1 MLNIHQDYCK
11 ETFFKGVLEKFEA
24 VYPDNFNF
32 AYDVVDVIGT
42 KEPDRRALVWCNSA
56 GEEHIFTFADMK
68 RYSNMAANVL
78 TNAGIKRGDRVLL
91 ILKRHYQFWFITLAL
106 HKIGAIGIP
115 ATNMLMAHDIEYRCN
130 AADVRAVICT
140 TDEGIPSRIEEA
152 LPSCPTVE
160 IKFTVKGFRDGWLDF
175 DSLLKNASAEFE
187 RRDTLAT
194 DPMLLYF
201 TSGTTGM
208 PKMVVHDFSYPIAHI
223 VTAKYWHNVNPDGL
237 HLTLSDSGWMKF
249 MWGKF
254 YGQWFMEA
262 GVFACDF
269 DKFTPSDL
277 LPLFAKYKITT
288 FCAPP
293 TMFRFFIRED
303 LTKYDLSSLE
313 YACIAGE
320 ALNPEVYDQFYK
332 ATGLK
337 LMEGFGQTE
346 TTLQIFN
353 TIYMTPKPGS
363 MGKVSPAYDVVIC
376 DTEGNPVPKG
386 EVGEICVRVEGD
398 RTPCGMFSCY
408 WNDEARTKA
417 AIDSGLYHTG
427 DTAWIDEDGYIWYVG
442 RTDDIIKSSGYRIGP
457 FEIES
462 VLMEHDAVVECAVT
476 GAPDPIRGQVV
487 KATIVLAPGYEGS
500 DELVKELQT
509 YVKKQTA
516 PYKYPRIIEF
526 VTELPK
532 TISGK
537 IKRSD
542 IRSAD
547 NAK

>member
-56 GEEHIFTFADMK
+56 GDEHIFTFADMK
-68 RYSNMAANVL
+68 KYSDMAANVL

-160 IKFTVKGFRDGWLDF
+160 IKFTVKGSRDGWLDF
-175 DSLLKNASAEFE
+175 DFLLKNASDEFE

-376 DTEGNPVPKG
+376 DTDGNPVPKG

-408 WNDEARTKA
+408 WNDEARTKT

-500 DELVKELQT
+500 DELVKELQV

-526 VTELPK
+526 VKELPK

>member
-1 MLNIHQDYCK
+1 MLNIHQEYCK
-11 ETFFKGVLEKFEA
+11 ETFYKGVLEKFEA

-42 KEPDRRALVWCNSA
+42 QEPDRRALVWCNSA
-56 GEEHIFTFADMK
+56 GEEHVFTFADMMK
-68 RYSNMAANVL
+68 YSNMAANL
-78 TNAGIKRGDRVLL
+78 FTKAGIKRGDRVLI

-115 ATNMLMAHDIEYRCN
+115 ATNMLMAHDIDYRCN
-130 AADVRAVICT
+130 AAGVRAVIST
-140 TDEGIPSRIEEA
+140 TDENVPARIEEA
-152 LPSCPTVE
+152 LPNCPTVE
-160 IKFTVKGFRDGWLDF
+160 IKFTVKGAREGWLDF
-175 DSLLKNASAEFE
+175 DSLLKAESDEFE
-187 RRDTLAT
+187 RQDTLAT

-303 LTKYDLSSLE
+303 LSKYDLSSLE
-313 YACIAGE
+313 HACIAGE
-320 ALNPEVYDQFYK
+320 ALNPEVFDQFYK

-346 TTLQIFN
+346 TTLQVLN

-376 DTEGNPVPKG
+376 DPDGQPVPKG

-408 WNDEARTKA
+408 WNDEERTKA
-417 AIDSGLYHTG
+417 AVDNGLYHTG

-462 VLMEHDAVVECAVT
+462 VLMEHNAVVECAVT

-526 VTELPK
+526 VEELPK

-537 IKRSD
+537 IRRSE

-547 NAK
+547 NKK